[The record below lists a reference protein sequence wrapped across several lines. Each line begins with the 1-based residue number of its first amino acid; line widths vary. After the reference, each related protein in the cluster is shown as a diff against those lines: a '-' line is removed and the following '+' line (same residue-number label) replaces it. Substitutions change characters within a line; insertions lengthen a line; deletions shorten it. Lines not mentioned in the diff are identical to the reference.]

1 MACADIFFC
10 VHFSITYK
18 LLGTGTIVSSPSE
31 DITVYHKSISACSRQ
46 EVRNAVIGL
55 LKQRIPPVLLWKN

>member
-18 LLGTGTIVSSPSE
+18 LLGTGTIVSSPMKILQST
-31 DITVYHKSISACSRQ
+31 IYKRRSRQ
-46 EVRNAVIGL
+46 EVRKCSNWLA
-55 LKQRIPPVLLWKN
+55 QAENPPVLLWKN